1 MRAIGVRPERGSRK
15 SGNRFSRK
23 ARDIKYGALGDSTES
38 LRALWAALAFVVF
51 LAASASVAA
60 QGGDLDSLEIV
71 TATGRHAFQV
81 EIANNDATREH
92 GLMDRRYMA
101 ADHGMLFEFDRE
113 APVSF
118 WMKNTYIPLDMI
130 FIAPSGVVTHIAANA
145 EPLSERVIPSGGPCV
160 AVLELNG
167 GTAAS
172 IGLKVGDKVR
182 HPFFKP

>member
-1 MRAIGVRPERGSRK
+1 MKAMRIR
-15 SGNRFSRK
+15 
-23 ARDIKYGALGDSTES
+23 
-38 LRALWAALAFVVF
+38 LWATFAFVV
-51 LAASASVAA
+51 LVVASAGAPA
-60 QGGDLDSLEIV
+60 TGAGLDSLEIA
-71 TATGRHAFQV
+71 TSTGRHAFQV
-81 EIANNDATREH
+81 EIADNDAARER

-130 FIAPSGVVTHIAANA
+130 FISRAGVVTSIVADA
-145 EPLSERVIPSGGPCV
+145 EPLSERVIPSGPPCA

-167 GTAAS
+167 GAAAA

-182 HPFFKP
+182 HPSFRP

>member
-1 MRAIGVRPERGSRK
+1 MRAIGVR
-15 SGNRFSRK
+15 
-23 ARDIKYGALGDSTES
+23 
-38 LRALWAALAFVVF
+38 LWAALALILF
-51 LAASASVAA
+51 LAASAGAPALS
-60 QGGDLDSLEIV
+60 GELDSLEIV

-81 EIANNDATREH
+81 EIANNDATRER
-92 GLMDRRYMA
+92 GLMDRRFMA

-118 WMKNTYIPLDMI
+118 WMKDTYIPLDMI

-145 EPLSERVIPSGGPCV
+145 EPLSERVIPSGRPCI

-167 GTAAS
+167 GMAAS